1 MVTFSK
7 TYTGEG
13 GRSNARRAA
22 RAAGVAAE
30 LVQAHEDGFRFPL
43 NSTADQAKP
52 SVAKPAVAKRA
63 VPKPANAPAP
73 FVPDFRFG
81 AYQGAHNASEA
92 QRKNCGLEPGAF
104 VVAVRYDAAGVAK
117 YAFVPKHRAEGLV
130 VVTGDM
136 PRVRME
142 RSKKETRERQPK
154 RARKAANGGSKVDL
168 VREMICRKDGAYMKD
183 ICAETGWL
191 PHTARARI
199 SGIVAK
205 HGLTIERQ
213 RFMGDTR
220 YTAKPAA

>member
-7 TYTGEG
+7 TYSGEG

-22 RAAGVAAE
+22 RKAGIDAE
-30 LVQAHEDGFRFPL
+30 LVQPHEDGFRFPL
-43 NSTADQAKP
+43 NSTTDQAKP
-52 SVAKPAVAKRA
+52 TVAKR
-63 VPKPANAPAP
+63 VEPKPAKAAAP

-81 AYQGAHNASEA
+81 AYQGAHNASET

-104 VVAVRYDAAGVAK
+104 VVAVRYDGAGIAK
-117 YAFVPKHRAEGLV
+117 YAFVPKHRTEGLTI
-130 VVTGDM
+130 VTGDM
-136 PRVRME
+136 PRVRVE
-142 RSKKETRERQPK
+142 RSKKETREREPK
-154 RARKAANGGSKVDL
+154 RARKAANGGSKVEL